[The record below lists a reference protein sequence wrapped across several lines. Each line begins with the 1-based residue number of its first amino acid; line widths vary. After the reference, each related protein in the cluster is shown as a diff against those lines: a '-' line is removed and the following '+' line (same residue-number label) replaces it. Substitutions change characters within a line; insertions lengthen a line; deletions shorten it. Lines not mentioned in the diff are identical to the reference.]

1 MWEKR
6 NPKKYGVSSLSF
18 HGMPILWEMAKPWRP
33 VVILSQV

>member
-18 HGMPILWEMAKPWRP
+18 HGMPILWEMGKTSETYSTF
-33 VVILSQV
+33 LG